1 MSLDYVDV
9 REVWD
14 TVKVGLEH
22 VSNDTSAD
30 WRLEDIYAECVRG
43 EAHIMMDTARTT
55 TGFIILQSV
64 RIPFQNA
71 SKLLIWIAYD
81 PIENSLATYCKELE
95 TLARN
100 TGHKQ
105 IEFLSPHKGLWSL
118 AQANGYNLNWAVMN
132 KKL

>member
-1 MSLDYVDV
+1 MSLDFVDI

-22 VSNDTSAD
+22 VSKDTSPD
-30 WRLEDIYAECVRG
+30 WRLEDVYAECVRG
-43 EAHIMMDTARTT
+43 EAHILMDPARTA
-55 TGFIILQSV
+55 TGFVILQSV
-64 RIPFQNA
+64 RIPFQSA
-71 SKLLIWIAYD
+71 AKLLIWIAYD
-81 PIENSLATYCKELE
+81 PVEHSLATYWDELE

-105 IEFLSPHKGLWSL
+105 IEFLSPHEGLWSL
-118 AQANGYNLNWAVMN
+118 AQAGGYQLQWAVLN

>member
-1 MSLDYVDV
+1 MSLNYVDI

-30 WRLEDIYAECVRG
+30 WRLEDVYAECVRG

-64 RIPFQNA
+64 RIPFQQA
-71 SKLLIWIAYD
+71 AKLLIWIAYD

>member
-1 MSLDYVDV
+1 MSLDFVDI

-22 VSNDTSAD
+22 VSKDTSAD
-30 WRLEDIYAECVRG
+30 WRLEDVYAECVRG
-43 EAHIMMDTARTT
+43 EAHILMDTARTT

-64 RIPFQNA
+64 RIPFQQA
-71 SKLLIWIAYD
+71 AKLLIWIAYD
-81 PIENSLATYCKELE
+81 PVENSLATYGEELE

-105 IEFLSPHKGLWSL
+105 IEFLSPHEGLWSL
-118 AQANGYNLNWAVMN
+118 AQASGYKLQWAVLN
-132 KKL
+132 KEL

>member
-1 MSLDYVDV
+1 MSLNYVDI

-30 WRLEDIYAECVRG
+30 WRLEDVYAECVRG

-64 RIPFQNA
+64 RIPFQQA
-71 SKLLIWIAYD
+71 AKLLIWIAYD

-95 TLARN
+95 TLARS

>member
-1 MSLDYVDV
+1 MSLDFVDI

-14 TVKVGLEH
+14 TVKVGLEY
-22 VSNDTSAD
+22 VSEDTSAD
-30 WRLEDIYAECVRG
+30 WRLEDVYAECVRG
-43 EAHIMMDTARTT
+43 EAHILMDTARTT

-64 RIPFQNA
+64 RIPFQQA
-71 SKLLIWIAYD
+71 AKLLIWIAYD
-81 PIENSLATYCKELE
+81 PVENSLATYCEELE

-105 IEFLSPHKGLWSL
+105 IEFLSPHEGLWSL
-118 AQANGYNLNWAVMN
+118 AQASGYHLNWAVMN

>member
-1 MSLDYVDV
+1 MSLNYVDI

-22 VSNDTSAD
+22 VSKDTSAD
-30 WRLEDIYAECVRG
+30 WRLEDVYAECVRG

-64 RIPFQNA
+64 RIPFQQA
-71 SKLLIWIAYD
+71 AKLLIWIAYD

-95 TLARN
+95 TLARS

>member
-1 MSLDYVDV
+1 MSLDFVDI

-22 VSNDTSAD
+22 VSKDTSAD
-30 WRLEDIYAECVRG
+30 WRLEDVYAECVRG
-43 EAHIMMDTARTT
+43 EAHILMDTARTT

-64 RIPFQNA
+64 RIPFQQA
-71 SKLLIWIAYD
+71 AKLLIWIAYD
-81 PIENSLATYCKELE
+81 PVENSLATYCEELE

-105 IEFLSPHKGLWSL
+105 IEFLSPHEGLWSL
-118 AQANGYNLNWAVMN
+118 AQASGYHLNWAVMN

>member
-1 MSLDYVDV
+1 VSLDFVDI

-14 TVKVGLEH
+14 TVKVGLEY
-22 VSNDTSAD
+22 VSEDTSAD
-30 WRLEDIYAECVRG
+30 WRLEDVYAECVRG
-43 EAHIMMDTARTT
+43 EAHILMDTARTT

-64 RIPFQNA
+64 RIPFQQA
-71 SKLLIWIAYD
+71 AKLLIWIAYD